1 MKKMEINEN
10 KLLTT
15 KKHSLQEIQTSD
27 IITADDVLRA
37 YENIF
42 KRIEKI
48 LNNSGIG
55 LREFEVGKRID
66 STHEVIYFYPGENWR
81 FISFDE
87 LGGCGTHNLEVI
99 LEDLYPPRR
108 IRENLIPI
116 LKRISEVHQ
125 KKIDELDSKLGFIKD
140 FPL

>member
-1 MKKMEINEN
+1 MVIIKKEI
-10 KLLTT
+10 LTA
-15 KKHSLQEIQTSD
+15 KKYSLQEIQTSD
-27 IITADDVLRA
+27 IITADDVLRS

-42 KRIEKI
+42 KRIENI

-66 STHEVIYFYPGENWR
+66 STHEVIYFYPGKDWG
-81 FISFDE
+81 FISFNE
-87 LGGCGTHNLEVI
+87 LGGCGTYNLEVI
-99 LEDLYPPRR
+99 LEDLYTPRR

-125 KKIDELDSKLGFIKD
+125 KKIDELNSKLGFIKD
-140 FPL
+140 FPI